1 MRKRLIA
8 AAFATVPAF
17 AAVADESRPN
27 SPSPELS
34 APVRI
39 EAADKPIASGSVGHA
54 APFVGDFDGDG
65 TPDLLVGQFE
75 GGKLVV
81 YRNEGTAAAPKLAAG
96 QDFKIGADLGVVPA
110 G

>member
-1 MRKRLIA
+1 MRTRLMLA
-8 AAFATVPAF
+8 ALAAPAF
-17 AAVADESRPN
+17 AVSADDVRPGG
-27 SPSPELS
+27 PSPELS
-34 APVRI
+34 AAVRI
-39 EAADKPIASGSVGHA
+39 EAAGKPVASGSVGHA
-54 APFVGDFDGDG
+54 APFVGDFDGDKI
-65 TPDLLVGQFE
+65 PDLLVGQFE